1 MPASISTHVQGIHT
15 ERIVTGMAERMDII
29 KRRTAESE
37 SSLPYS
43 FKYKIKQSFF
53 GKKCPVC
60 GVIMDNIID
69 RELMI
74 TGNNFIPTIQHNI
87 PISKGGKHELGN
99 ISVICKRC
107 NVSLRDTETGELNAK
122 EVEEVWGMLSGS
134 R

>member
-1 MPASISTHVQGIHT
+1 
-15 ERIVTGMAERMDII
+15 MAEK
-29 KRRTAESE
+29 KRVSQRRKAELE

-43 FKYKIKQSFF
+43 FKYKMKLAFW

-60 GVIMDNIID
+60 GVIMDNLID

-74 TGNNFIPTIQHNI
+74 DGNNFIPTIQHNI
-87 PISKGGKHELGN
+87 PISKGGKHEIGN

-122 EVEEVWGMLSGS
+122 EVAEVWQMLNG
-134 R
+134 